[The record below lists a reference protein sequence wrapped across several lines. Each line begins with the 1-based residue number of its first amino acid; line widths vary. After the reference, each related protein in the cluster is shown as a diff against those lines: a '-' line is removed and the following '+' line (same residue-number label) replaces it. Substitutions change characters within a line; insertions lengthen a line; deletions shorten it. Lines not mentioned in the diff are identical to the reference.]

1 MSLEGDLDRLV
12 RSHAGEGVGLG
23 IDDMEIDLFR
33 RSRHDEGKGVA
44 QGSLF
49 SGVADKYLKFRV
61 GPDIRRHRCSLPGR
75 YLRPDAN
82 RRVALKSFGHLAG
95 TIGSDPSQERQAISN
110 A

>member
-44 QGSLF
+44 QISLF
-49 SGVADKYLKFRV
+49 SVVADKYLKFRV

-82 RRVALKSFGHLAG
+82 RPVAIKSFGNLIA
-95 TIGSDPSQERQAISN
+95 TIGSDPTHDRQPLTH
-110 A
+110 